1 MTTAVKTQLENV
13 QTVFFTV
20 KQMQFP

>member
-1 MTTAVKTQLENV
+1 MKTAVKTQLENV

-20 KQMQFP
+20 KQMQFS